1 MAQQQQITHTPRWL
15 PTIDRPEWSLVLPP
29 SFTSSTTLH
38 KFPVE
43 MLDIARQ
50 SNRNLWHE
58 LLLFSTLFWHCQRT
72 PERIQLC
79 PLCPV
84 VPTVLLQL
92 EMTFLMSLWLC
103 NLDFIAIIRKK
114 LQVPNEVAHTLCAAS
129 VHMSPPQCNPCPS
142 HSSSLHPILFSGSC
156 WFLCKC
162 WCRRG
167 N

>member
-1 MAQQQQITHTPRWL
+1 MAQQQQITHTPRWP

-29 SFTSSTTLH
+29 SLTPSTSLH

-72 PERIQLC
+72 PERIQQC
-79 PLCPV
+79 PLCPA

-103 NLDFIAIIRKK
+103 NLDFIAVIRKT
-114 LQVPNEVAHTLCAAS
+114 LQVPNEVAHTLWAAS
-129 VHMSPPQCNPCPS
+129 VHMSPPQCNPCPPPS
-142 HSSSLHPILFSGSC
+142 PLSILFSGSC

>member
-15 PTIDRPEWSLVLPP
+15 PTIDRPEWSLVPCLPLPP
-29 SFTSSTTLH
+29 SLPVPLH
-38 KFPVE
+38 KFPVK

-50 SNRNLWHE
+50 SNRNLWYE
-58 LLLFSTLFWHCQRT
+58 FAVLNGVLTLSTHSRAYPAIPT
-72 PERIQLC
+72 VPTM
-79 PLCPV
+79 
-84 VPTVLLQL
+84 PTVLLLL

-103 NLDFIAIIRKK
+103 NLDFIAVIRKT
-114 LQVPNEVAHTLCAAS
+114 LQVPNEVAHFMCGLCSHVAPTGTTPA
-129 VHMSPPQCNPCPS
+129 PCPF
-142 HSSSLHPILFSGSC
+142 SLPILFSGSC

>member
-1 MAQQQQITHTPRWL
+1 MAQQQQITHTPRWP

-29 SFTSSTTLH
+29 SWTPSTTLH

-79 PLCPV
+79 PLWPA

-103 NLDFIAIIRKK
+103 NLDFIAVIRKT
-114 LQVPNEVAHTLCAAS
+114 LQVPNEVAHFMSGLCSHVAPKVES
-129 VHMSPPQCNPCPS
+129 LPS
-142 HSSSLHPILFSGSC
+142 LFPSLHPILFSGSC